1 MTINWPTLT
10 ALVIDDQPL
19 IHQLVRPML
28 RSAGPV
34 NVLRA
39 MDAREAFDILS
50 GTQVDLALI
59 DYLMLPVDGIKL
71 ARRIRMAEGMPS
83 PTLPIIMMTG
93 DATQNT
99 LSAALAAGINGFLC
113 KPFSTKKLISQVER
127 LLSDPVPFV
136 RTPSYFGPDR
146 AEMMRREKARRMEG

>member
-1 MTINWPTLT
+1 MTINWPALT

-19 IHQLVRPML
+19 IHQLIRPML
-28 RSAGPV
+28 RSVGPV

-39 MDAREAFDILS
+39 MDAREGLDILS
-50 GTQVDLALI
+50 STKVDLALI
-59 DYLMLPVDGIKL
+59 DYLMLPVDGMKL
-71 ARRIRMAEGMPS
+71 VRRIRLGEDMASSTM
-83 PTLPIIMMTG
+83 PIIMMTG

-113 KPFSTKKLISQVER
+113 KPFSTKKMITQIER

-136 RTPSYFGPDR
+136 RTPTYFGPDR
-146 AEMMRREKARRMEG
+146 AEMVRRERTRRMEG